1 MKKLLALSLF
11 FSGLLF
17 IQSCGDKKENEDP
30 KDATFSLAYKF
41 KPGMEFYVLLD
52 WSETVD
58 GKDSLGQGKKDTI
71 QMVTTFKYVVNN
83 VDESGVADMSV
94 TYDHLRMGNFDSDD
108 TTQRNTR
115 EGMMFAGMMNYVLK
129 AKIDSKGN
137 VLELTG
143 GDNFYTFG
151 QPDSLVDDNA
161 CLRTDLAQFFQILP
175 QTDVKKGAS
184 WEGSHKVNY
193 GYPGSFKNKYTLTS
207 VEDSIANIEITSEI
221 TPNGD
226 GMTVFP
232 GGFILRQLFTGTR
245 TCAVKFDMKKG
256 IITSSSYHDLYN
268 GTATGTANGNRIK
281 INLNVDLH
289 KEFSVATN

>member
-1 MKKLLALSLF
+1 MKKLVCISF
-11 FSGLLF
+11 FTTALLF
-17 IQSCGDKKENEDP
+17 IQGCGDKKENSDV
-30 KDATFSLAYKF
+30 KDNSFSLAYKF
-41 KPGMEFYVLLD
+41 KQGQEFYVLLD

-58 GKDSLGQGKKDTI
+58 GKDSLGNGKKDTI
-71 QMVTTFKYVVNN
+71 KMVTTFKYVVDN
-83 VDESGVADMSV
+83 VDENGVADMSV

-129 AKIDSKGN
+129 TKIDNKGN

-161 CLRTDLAQFFQILP
+161 CLKTDLAQFFQILP
-175 QTDVKKGAS
+175 PTDVKNGAT
-184 WEGSHKVNY
+184 WENSHKVNY
-193 GYPGSFKNKYTLTS
+193 GYPGNFTNKYKF
-207 VEDSIANIEITSEI
+207 VGIEDSIATIEITSVV

-232 GGFILRQLFTGTR
+232 GGFILRQYFNGSR
-245 TCAVKFDMKKG
+245 TCIVKFDMKKG
-256 IITSSSYHDLYN
+256 IIASSSYHDLYN
-268 GTATGTANGNRIK
+268 GTAAGNANGNKIK

-289 KEFSVATN
+289 KEFSVSSN